1 MGIDYIE
8 KLNETFLELLAD
20 LITVFP
26 DDGDFHLYHATS
38 TTAFAMDPDFLYH
51 VFKKNVSKYADQILA
66 RDENFMI
73 QLDIE
78 SQLQTS
84 ADRVKEYLIYV
95 IMKLRHTFRSLD
107 EESKDVIWKYWRTMI
122 LIYRRI
128 EAEKEKEDTN
138 APPPT

>member
-26 DDGDFHLYHATS
+26 DDGDFHLYHVTS

-128 EAEKEKEDTN
+128 EAEKEDTN
-138 APPPT
+138 TLPPT